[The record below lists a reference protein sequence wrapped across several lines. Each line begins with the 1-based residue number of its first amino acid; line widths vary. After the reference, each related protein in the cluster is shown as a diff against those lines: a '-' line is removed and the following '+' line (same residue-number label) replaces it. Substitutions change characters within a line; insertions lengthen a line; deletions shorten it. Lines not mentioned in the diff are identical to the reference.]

1 MNNTTKN
8 TIQKITK
15 KQFKTLERLND
26 VVNTLEIFS
35 DIDYEQRIKNRYYN
49 QLLMVA
55 DNLSRKLLN
64 N

>member
-1 MNNTTKN
+1 MNNMTKN
-8 TIQKITK
+8 ITK

-26 VVNTLEIFS
+26 IVNTLDIFS

>member
-1 MNNTTKN
+1 MTKN
-8 TIQKITK
+8 ITK

-26 VVNTLEIFS
+26 IVNTLDIFS

-55 DNLSRKLLN
+55 DNLSRKLLIIN
-64 N
+64 Y

>member
-1 MNNTTKN
+1 MNNMTKN
-8 TIQKITK
+8 ITK

-26 VVNTLEIFS
+26 IVNTLDIFS
-35 DIDYEQRIKNRYYN
+35 DIDYEQRIRNRYYN
-49 QLLMVA
+49 KLLMVA

>member
-1 MNNTTKN
+1 MTKN
-8 TIQKITK
+8 ITK

-26 VVNTLEIFS
+26 IVNTLDIFS
-35 DIDYEQRIKNRYYN
+35 DIDYEQRIRNRYYN
-49 QLLMVA
+49 KLLMVA

>member
-1 MNNTTKN
+1 MTKN
-8 TIQKITK
+8 ITK

-26 VVNTLEIFS
+26 IVNTLDIFS

-64 N
+64 NY

>member
-1 MNNTTKN
+1 MNNMTKN
-8 TIQKITK
+8 ITK

-26 VVNTLEIFS
+26 IVNTLDIFS

-64 N
+64 NY

>member
-1 MNNTTKN
+1 MTKN
-8 TIQKITK
+8 ITK

-26 VVNTLEIFS
+26 IVNTLDIFS

>member
-1 MNNTTKN
+1 MNNMTKN
-8 TIQKITK
+8 ITK

-26 VVNTLEIFS
+26 IVNTLDIFS
-35 DIDYEQRIKNRYYN
+35 DIDYEQRIRNRYYN

>member
-1 MNNTTKN
+1 MNNMTKN
-8 TIQKITK
+8 ITK

-26 VVNTLEIFS
+26 IVNTLEIFS
-35 DIDYEQRIKNRYYN
+35 DIDYEQRIRNRYYN
-49 QLLMVA
+49 KLLMVA

>member
-1 MNNTTKN
+1 MTKN
-8 TIQKITK
+8 ITK

-26 VVNTLEIFS
+26 IVNTLDIFS
-35 DIDYEQRIKNRYYN
+35 DIDYEQRIRNRYYN

>member
-1 MNNTTKN
+1 MNNITKN
-8 TIQKITK
+8 TTQKITK

-26 VVNTLEIFS
+26 IVNTLEIFS